1 MKCFALISVLLIPIV
16 ISQNVD
22 FGDSDETPVEG
33 EDVNTKTGTKVG
45 EDDVNTRFFN
55 VDLNTFAGQVA
66 ASALGTVVGNA
77 GVNLAGNLLANC
89 NNRGKRSIL
98 MHKLE
103 KRQALEA
110 SEKTGNVDGDQEVA
124 TRLICPQDLLG
135 QSGGNNGRYCD
146 RCYCSDWDCRRDCRK
161 CSYGNNNANGWSS
174 GGSSSSNNN
183 WGQSSSNH
191 VNCNSCYCSTSSS
204 CRNTC
209 RKCVSNNNA
218 NGWSSSSSSSYPSSS
233 STTVTSCSSCYCS
246 SSSWCR
252 SKCSKCRN
260 NNSGWSNN
268 NGGSYNNGWRS
279 SNSVKGRDGV
289 NLEEEEVVTSQ
300 DNSEQKS
307 NTDEESVVFA

>member
-1 MKCFALISVLLIPIV
+1 MGRKKKMKCFALISVILIPIV

-22 FGDSDETPVEG
+22 FGDNDETPVEG
-33 EDVNTKTGTKVG
+33 EDVNTKTGIEVG

-77 GVNLAGNLLANC
+77 GVNLAGNLLSNC

-110 SEKTGNVDGDQEVA
+110 SEKSGNADADQEVA

-174 GGSSSSNNN
+174 
-183 WGQSSSNH
+183 
-191 VNCNSCYCSTSSS
+191 
-204 CRNTC
+204 
-209 RKCVSNNNA
+209 
-218 NGWSSSSSSSYPSSS
+218 SSSSSYPSSS

-260 NNSGWSNN
+260 NNAGWSNN

-289 NLEEEEVVTSQ
+289 NLEDEEEVVTSQ

-307 NTDEESVVFA
+307 NADEESVVFA